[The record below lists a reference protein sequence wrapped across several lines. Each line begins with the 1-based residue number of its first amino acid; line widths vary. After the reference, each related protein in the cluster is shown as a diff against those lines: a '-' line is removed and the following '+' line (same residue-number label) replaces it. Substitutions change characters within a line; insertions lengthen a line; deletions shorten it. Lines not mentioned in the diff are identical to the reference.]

1 MNNSKYPLLIYY
13 FVVIISLVIP
23 AFYYYRMPEEIAS
36 HFNAS
41 GSADGWMNK
50 STYFL
55 TYYLIMLSI
64 AVMFYVINLFLNRIP
79 EKMINLPNKKYWL
92 DPARKEESIN
102 SIKNFIY
109 WFGTLT
115 ITYILLVFREVYIA
129 NMNRTFDLGNT
140 MWIYLII
147 LLAAVTYTV
156 IKMYSRFNKIGNQ

>member
-23 AFYYYRMPEEIAS
+23 AFYYNRLPEEIAS
-36 HFNAS
+36 HFNVS
-41 GSADGWMNK
+41 GRADEWMNK
-50 STYFL
+50 SSYFL

-64 AVMFYVINLFLNRIP
+64 AALFSVINIFINKIP

-92 DPARKEESIN
+92 DPDRKEESLN

-109 WFGTLT
+109 WLGTLT
-115 ITYILLVFREVYIA
+115 IIFILLVFREVYIA
-129 NMNRTFDLGNT
+129 NLNRTYDLGNT

-156 IKMYSRFNKIGNQ
+156 IKMYSRFNKISNK